1 MTMLMTWLERAP
13 LTLRFAAVASIFA
26 LAVAGLS
33 LKADDVE
40 AAAYTAR
47 VSKVKGK
54 AFYRVSAGQW
64 QKLKKNAKLGEGST
78 VRTESGARL
87 EIRLAD
93 GSVFRLGPKA
103 ELSLDSLKA
112 GSSRTPRR
120 IEASVKAGEVWSSV
134 QKAMG
139 GGGSFTVKSSHAVA
153 GVRGTRF
160 LTASSKSET
169 SVKVFSGKVLVSN
182 KPIYQVEGATKGTR
196 VQVAGPQEV
205 SKKEWMEL
213 VAGAMEFI
221 KVSSG
226 GGMTQ
231 PTAFAAN
238 KSDEFIEWNLALDAE
253 QGFKE

>member
-1 MTMLMTWLERAP
+1 MLRTFFKETPIA
-13 LTLRFAAVASIFA
+13 LTFGVVVGLFVAMFA
-26 LAVAGLS
+26 LGTAI
-33 LKADDVE
+33 DRVE
-40 AAAYTAR
+40 AATYTAH

-64 QKLKKNAKLGEGST
+64 QKIKKNTKLGEGTT
-78 VRTESGARL
+78 VRTDPGARL

-93 GSVFRLGPKA
+93 GSVFRLGPGA

-112 GSSRTPRR
+112 GSARSPRR
-120 IEASVKAGEVWSSV
+120 IEASVAAGQVWSSV

-139 GGGSFTVKSSHAVA
+139 GGGTFTVKSAHAVA

-213 VAGAMEFI
+213 VAGAMQFI
-221 KVSSG
+221 KVSSSG
-226 GGMTQ
+226 SMSQ
-231 PTAFAAN
+231 PSAFAAE
-238 KSDEFIEWNLALDAE
+238 KTDEFVQWNLALDAE

>member
-1 MTMLMTWLERAP
+1 MRGAWFRSSSLQVK
-13 LTLRFAAVASIFA
+13 AVALVGLLASFLA
-26 LAVAGLS
+26 LGVS
-33 LKADDVE
+33 QHDVE

-47 VSKVKGK
+47 ISKVKGK

-64 QKLKKNAKLGEGST
+64 QKIKKNVKLGEGTT
-78 VRTESGARL
+78 VRTDAGARL

-103 ELSLDSLKA
+103 ELSLDSLRA
-112 GSSRTPRR
+112 GSSRSPRR
-120 IEASVKAGEVWSSV
+120 IEASVAAGQVWSSV

-139 GGGSFTVKSSHAVA
+139 GGGTFTVKSAHAVA

-160 LTASSKSET
+160 LTASSKVET

-213 VAGAMEFI
+213 VAGAMQFI
-221 KVSSG
+221 RVSSSG
-226 GGMTQ
+226 SMTQ
-231 PTAFAAN
+231 PSAFAA
-238 KSDEFIEWNLALDAE
+238 KKTDEFVQWNLALDAE

>member
-1 MTMLMTWLERAP
+1 MTPGWKIATPLAVRLM
-13 LTLRFAAVASIFA
+13 AVVG
-26 LAVAGLS
+26 LVAGLVVASGS
-33 LKADDVE
+33 LSDVE

-47 VSKVKGK
+47 ISKVKGK
-54 AFYRVSAGQW
+54 AFFRVSAGQW
-64 QKLKKNAKLGEGST
+64 QQIKKNVKLGEGTT
-78 VRTESGARL
+78 VRTDPGARL

-103 ELSLDSLKA
+103 ELTLDSLKA
-112 GSSRTPRR
+112 GSSRSPRR
-120 IEASVKAGEVWSSV
+120 IEASVAAGQVWSSV

-139 GGGSFTVKSSHAVA
+139 GGGSFTVKSAHAVA

-213 VAGAMEFI
+213 VAGAMQFI
-221 KVSSG
+221 RVSSSG
-226 GGMTQ
+226 SMSQ
-231 PTAFAAN
+231 PAAFAA
-238 KSDEFIEWNLALDAE
+238 KKTDDFVQWNLALDAE

>member
-1 MTMLMTWLERAP
+1 MRGAWFRSSSLQ
-13 LTLRFAAVASIFA
+13 VKVVA
-26 LAVAGLS
+26 LAGLLASFLALGLS
-33 LKADDVE
+33 HHDVE

-47 VSKVKGK
+47 ISKVKGK

-64 QKLKKNAKLGEGST
+64 QKIKKNVKLGEGTT
-78 VRTESGARL
+78 VRTDAGARL

-112 GSSRTPRR
+112 GSSRSPRR
-120 IEASVKAGEVWSSV
+120 IEASVAAGQVWSSV

-139 GGGSFTVKSSHAVA
+139 GGGTFTVKSAHAVA

-160 LTASSKSET
+160 LTASSKAET

-213 VAGAMEFI
+213 VAGAMQFI
-221 KVSSG
+221 RVSSSG
-226 GGMTQ
+226 SMTQ
-231 PTAFAAN
+231 PSAFAA
-238 KSDEFIEWNLALDAE
+238 KKTDEFVQWNLALDAE

>member
-1 MTMLMTWLERAP
+1 MTVEWFRHSSLQIRL
-13 LTLRFAAVASIFA
+13 VALIVVIGSF
-26 LAVAGLS
+26 LVLGLS
-33 LKADDVE
+33 NHNVE

-47 VSKVKGK
+47 ISKVKGK

-64 QKLKKNAKLGEGST
+64 QKIKKNAKLGEGTT
-78 VRTESGARL
+78 VRTEAGARL

-103 ELSLDSLKA
+103 ELSLDSLRA
-112 GSSRTPRR
+112 GSSRSPRR
-120 IEASVKAGEVWSSV
+120 IEASVAAGQVWSSV

-139 GGGSFTVKSSHAVA
+139 GGGTFTVKSAHAVA

-160 LTASSKSET
+160 MTASSKDET

-205 SKKEWMEL
+205 SKKAWMEL
-213 VAGAMEFI
+213 VAGAMQFI
-221 KVSSG
+221 RVSSSG
-226 GGMTQ
+226 SMSQ
-231 PTAFAAN
+231 PSAFAA
-238 KSDEFIEWNLALDAE
+238 KKTDEFVQWNLALDAE

>member
-1 MTMLMTWLERAP
+1 MTMLMTWLARAP
-13 LTLRFAAVASIFA
+13 LTLRFVAMAGILA
-26 LAVAGLS
+26 MAVAGLS
-33 LKADDVE
+33 LNADDVE

-213 VAGAMEFI
+213 VAGAMQFI

-231 PTAFAAN
+231 PTAFAAK
-238 KSDEFIEWNLALDAE
+238 KSDEFIQWNLALDAE